1 MARRRAIRGTGPW
14 QPGPRPTGR
23 MSGSTPP
30 WFDTGARRLLALA
43 IVVAGVAVGGWW
55 LYASSFL
62 SIQNVSVEGNTTL
75 SAETVRS
82 VAGLD
87 DEKLLRPDFAA
98 ARERLMALPIVKDV
112 AVSRHWPTGAR
123 ISIVERTPWGIW
135 LSGGQRYVIDEE
147 GVVLDLPP
155 PADAPVIV
163 QTEALAEP
171 LAAGAR
177 VDQGAI
183 DVAKRLVN
191 SSIQVLGRP
200 VTALE
205 FSQAHGLTVVLGD
218 ELRVRFGDAQD
229 YDFKVAALFAIMERA
244 AESGRTLNH
253 VDLRFGDRVAVR

>member
-1 MARRRAIRGTGPW
+1 MASRRATRGKDRW
-14 QPGPRPTGR
+14 RPGPRPTGR
-23 MSGSTPP
+23 LAGSTPL
-30 WFDTGARRLLALA
+30 WFGAGTRRLLALA
-43 IVVAGVAVGGWW
+43 IVVAGVALGGWW
-55 LYASSFL
+55 LYGSSFL
-62 SIQNVSVEGNTTL
+62 SIQNVQVEGNSTL

-87 DEKLLRPDFAA
+87 DEKLVRPDFAG

-112 AVSRHWPTGAR
+112 TVSRNWPTGAR
-123 ISIVERTPWGIW
+123 ISIVERAPWGIW
-135 LSGGQRYVIDEE
+135 LSGGQQYVIDDE

-155 PADAPVIV
+155 AADAPVIV

-177 VDQGAI
+177 VDKGAI
-183 DVAKRLVN
+183 EVAQQLVN
-191 SSIQVLGRP
+191 SSVQVLGRP
-200 VTALE
+200 VTSLE
-205 FSQAHGLTVVLGD
+205 FSQADGLTIVLGD